1 MYQSAPDS
9 ALTVR
14 VPFKEKKIKL
24 LYASTTEE
32 RLLFDLEKLILYM
45 FTFFSST
52 NAKRDKNSN
61 TSSGFQLNFRLSSS
75 KGLSKLYLF
84 AAYSLLKCN
93 FVSCAGRQIKTK
105 MKTRRQMDMSVNP
118 KRWHTRS
125 LSGRRANQNP
135 RNSDRFRL
143 FSFQGQMKTALLSC
157 K

>member
-1 MYQSAPDS
+1 MLQQQKSDFY
-9 ALTVR
+9 LTW
-14 VPFKEKKIKL
+14 
-24 LYASTTEE
+24 
-32 RLLFDLEKLILYM
+32 
-45 FTFFSST
+45 
-52 NAKRDKNSN
+52 KNSFS
-61 TSSGFQLNFRLSSS
+61 TCLPFFHLPMPREIKTAILSGFQLNFRLSSS

-84 AAYSLLKCN
+84 AVYSLLKCN

-135 RNSDRFRL
+135 RNSVRFRL